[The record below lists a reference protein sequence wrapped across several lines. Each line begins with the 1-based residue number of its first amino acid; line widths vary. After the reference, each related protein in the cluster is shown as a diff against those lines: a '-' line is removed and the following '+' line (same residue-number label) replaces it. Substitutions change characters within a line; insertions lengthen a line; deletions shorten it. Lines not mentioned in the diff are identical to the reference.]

1 MNFNRQDIQ
10 AFCDDLSSWI
20 TELGLVS
27 ELEVAF
33 PKGKFPLEM
42 SEDDEIEE
50 SLDVLLY
57 LTLWMCLK
65 NKSKAPP
72 QLDARFMF
80 AGKTKGPWLQLYA
93 KMCRDIDEVPI
104 DMSSPK
110 DLLVMMELRDVFEF
124 AS

>member
-1 MNFNRQDIQ
+1 VNFNRQDIQ

-27 ELEVAF
+27 ELEKAF

-72 QLDARFMF
+72 HLEARMIF
-80 AGKTKGPWLQLYA
+80 AGKTKGPWPRVYGN
-93 KMCRDIDEVPI
+93 MCRDLEASLLPTNLE
-104 DMSSPK
+104 SPK
-110 DLLVMMELRDVFEF
+110 RLLELQEIFEL